1 MISEQNKRYL
11 ITISKEDYEKLETI
25 AKKENRSVS
34 RQSLHFIQEGMS
46 KYLSEG
52 KRD

>member
-11 ITISKEDYEKLETI
+11 VTISKADYDKLEQI

-34 RQSLHFIQEGMS
+34 RQSLQFIQEGMA
-46 KYLSEG
+46 KYSEG
-52 KRD
+52 KKG